1 MDLFSLDILLE
12 LIDQSKTRIKNEL
25 DMKTLDND
33 KLSVESDNLLQV
45 LDYTPKTLY
54 SEKELLESKPVIK
67 LKSKSK
73 PEQKPQ
79 KINKH
84 LKLVST
90 PNIDMDSIAIKNNIN
105 DKRITTNFISKMEKE
120 EKNENLDKKGKEEKK
135 EENDD
140 DDEDDEEFE
149 RQLAQRQRQ
158 IEERERKKKK
168 LNDEDLDF
176 VRHHKTTKEFF
187 NNEFKKEVENKDK
200 DKKIENNILIKLKV
214 YLFKSNNNIII
225 DISKKDTIK
234 DIKIQIIKILQDKK
248 HILKYTTYKAYNII
262 KENSINGKDSP
273 LDDDIILYDLKPK
286 FISFIENE
294 DYNSTKEN
302 LSEKFLDE
310 IKNTKIQEKKIDIKI
325 NYNINGSIKT
335 KIINISQENNL
346 KEILNIFFN
355 ENILED
361 KNFELYYFTDKKQ
374 IQDINNA
381 INLDTLIK
389 NLSSN
394 EISLYAKNDI
404 NNNDDEMLF
413 ISDEENNIENKNEND
428 EEQK

>member
-140 DDEDDEEFE
+140 DEDDEEFE

-248 HILKYTTYKAYNII
+248 YILKYTTYKAYNII

>member
-105 DKRITTNFISKMEKE
+105 DKRITTNFILKMEKE
-120 EKNENLDKKGKEEKK
+120 EKNENLDQKGKEEKK
-135 EENDD
+135 EEND

-302 LSEKFLDE
+302 LSEKFLEE

>member
-140 DDEDDEEFE
+140 DEDDEEFE

-273 LDDDIILYDLKPK
+273 LDDNIILYDLKPK

-302 LSEKFLDE
+302 LSEKFLEE

-335 KIINISQENNL
+335 KIINISQENL
-346 KEILNIFFN
+346 
-355 ENILED
+355 
-361 KNFELYYFTDKKQ
+361 
-374 IQDINNA
+374 
-381 INLDTLIK
+381 LIY
-389 NLSSN
+389 L
-394 EISLYAKNDI
+394 
-404 NNNDDEMLF
+404 
-413 ISDEENNIENKNEND
+413 
-428 EEQK
+428 

>member
-140 DDEDDEEFE
+140 DEDDEEFE

-248 HILKYTTYKAYNII
+248 HILKYITYKAYNII

-302 LSEKFLDE
+302 LSEKFLEE

>member
-135 EENDD
+135 EEND

-302 LSEKFLDE
+302 LSEKFLEE

-389 NLSSN
+389 NLPSN
-394 EISLYAKNDI
+394 ELSLCAKNDI

>member
-105 DKRITTNFISKMEKE
+105 DMRITTNFISKMEKE

-135 EENDD
+135 EEND

-302 LSEKFLDE
+302 SSEKFLEE

-394 EISLYAKNDI
+394 ELSLYAKNDI

>member
-135 EENDD
+135 EEND

-302 LSEKFLDE
+302 LSEKFLEE

-346 KEILNIFFN
+346 KGILNIFFN

>member
-140 DDEDDEEFE
+140 DEDDEEFE

-248 HILKYTTYKAYNII
+248 HILKYTAYKAYNII

-302 LSEKFLDE
+302 LSEKFLEE

-394 EISLYAKNDI
+394 ELSLYAKNDI

>member
-1 MDLFSLDILLE
+1 
-12 LIDQSKTRIKNEL
+12 
-25 DMKTLDND
+25 MKTLDND

-135 EENDD
+135 EEND

-394 EISLYAKNDI
+394 ELSLYAKNDI

>member
-140 DDEDDEEFE
+140 DEDDEEFE

-187 NNEFKKEVENKDK
+187 NSEFKKEVENKDK

-302 LSEKFLDE
+302 LSEKFLEE

>member
-140 DDEDDEEFE
+140 DEDDEEFE

-214 YLFKSNNNIII
+214 YLFKSDNNIII

-273 LDDDIILYDLKPK
+273 LNDDIILYDLKPK

-302 LSEKFLDE
+302 LSEKFLEE

>member
-105 DKRITTNFISKMEKE
+105 DMRITTNFISKMEKE

-135 EENDD
+135 EEND

-302 LSEKFLDE
+302 LSEKFLEE

-394 EISLYAKNDI
+394 ELSLYAKNDI

>member
-135 EENDD
+135 EEND

>member
-135 EENDD
+135 EEND

-302 LSEKFLDE
+302 LSEKFLEE

-394 EISLYAKNDI
+394 ELSLYAKNDI

>member
-120 EKNENLDKKGKEEKK
+120 EKNENLDKNGKEEKK

-302 LSEKFLDE
+302 LSEKFLEE

-394 EISLYAKNDI
+394 ELSLYAKNDI

>member
-135 EENDD
+135 EEND

-302 LSEKFLDE
+302 LSEKFLEE

-346 KEILNIFFN
+346 KGILNIFFN

-394 EISLYAKNDI
+394 ELSLYAKNDI

>member
-135 EENDD
+135 EEND

-302 LSEKFLDE
+302 LSEKFLEE

-394 EISLYAKNDI
+394 ELSLYAKNDI

-428 EEQK
+428 E

>member
-45 LDYTPKTLY
+45 LDYTPKTLF

-140 DDEDDEEFE
+140 DEDDEEFE

-214 YLFKSNNNIII
+214 YLFKSDNNIII

-302 LSEKFLDE
+302 LSEKFLEE

>member
-140 DDEDDEEFE
+140 DEDDEEFE

-214 YLFKSNNNIII
+214 YLFKSDNNIII

-248 HILKYTTYKAYNII
+248 HIIKYTTYKAYNII

-302 LSEKFLDE
+302 LSEKFLEE

>member
-381 INLDTLIK
+381 ISLDTLIK

-394 EISLYAKNDI
+394 ELSLYAKNDI

>member
-140 DDEDDEEFE
+140 DEDDEEFE

-200 DKKIENNILIKLKV
+200 DNKIENNILIKLKV

-248 HILKYTTYKAYNII
+248 HIIKYTTYKAYNII

-302 LSEKFLDE
+302 LSEKFLEE

>member
-54 SEKELLESKPVIK
+54 IEKELLESKPVIK

-135 EENDD
+135 EEND

-394 EISLYAKNDI
+394 ELSLYAKNDI

>member
-140 DDEDDEEFE
+140 DEDDEEFE

-234 DIKIQIIKILQDKK
+234 DIKIQIIKVLQDKK

>member
-135 EENDD
+135 EEND

-302 LSEKFLDE
+302 LSEKFLEE

-355 ENILED
+355 ENVLED

>member
-140 DDEDDEEFE
+140 DEDDEEFE

-187 NNEFKKEVENKDK
+187 NNELKKEVENKDK

>member
-135 EENDD
+135 EEND

-346 KEILNIFFN
+346 KGILNIFFN

-394 EISLYAKNDI
+394 ELSLYAKNDI

>member
-140 DDEDDEEFE
+140 DEDDEEFE

-200 DKKIENNILIKLKV
+200 DNKIENNILIKLKV

-225 DISKKDTIK
+225 DISQKDTIK

-346 KEILNIFFN
+346 KGILNIFFN

>member
-1 MDLFSLDILLE
+1 
-12 LIDQSKTRIKNEL
+12 
-25 DMKTLDND
+25 MKTLDND

-135 EENDD
+135 EEND

-302 LSEKFLDE
+302 LSEKFLEE

>member
-140 DDEDDEEFE
+140 DEDDEEFE

-248 HILKYTTYKAYNII
+248 YILKYTTYKAYNII

-302 LSEKFLDE
+302 LSEKFLEE

>member
-140 DDEDDEEFE
+140 DEDDEEFE

-214 YLFKSNNNIII
+214 YLFKSDNNIII

-302 LSEKFLDE
+302 LSEKFLEE

-394 EISLYAKNDI
+394 ELSLYAKNDI

>member
-105 DKRITTNFISKMEKE
+105 DKRITTNLISKMEKE

-135 EENDD
+135 EEND

-394 EISLYAKNDI
+394 ELSLYAKNDI

-413 ISDEENNIENKNEND
+413 ISDEENNIENKNEKD

>member
-12 LIDQSKTRIKNEL
+12 LIDQSKTQIKNEL

-140 DDEDDEEFE
+140 DEDDEEFE

-200 DKKIENNILIKLKV
+200 DNKIENNILIKLKV

-302 LSEKFLDE
+302 LSEKFLEE

-394 EISLYAKNDI
+394 ELSLYAKNDI

>member
-135 EENDD
+135 EENDN

-394 EISLYAKNDI
+394 ELSLYAKNDI

>member
-140 DDEDDEEFE
+140 DEDDEEFE

-187 NNEFKKEVENKDK
+187 NSEFKKEVENKDK

-302 LSEKFLDE
+302 LSEKFLEE

-394 EISLYAKNDI
+394 ELSLYAKNDI

>member
-135 EENDD
+135 EEND

-302 LSEKFLDE
+302 LSEKFLEE

-355 ENILED
+355 ESILED

>member
-105 DKRITTNFISKMEKE
+105 DMRITTNFISKMEKE

-135 EENDD
+135 EEND

-214 YLFKSNNNIII
+214 YLFKSNNN
-225 DISKKDTIK
+225 
-234 DIKIQIIKILQDKK
+234 
-248 HILKYTTYKAYNII
+248 
-262 KENSINGKDSP
+262 
-273 LDDDIILYDLKPK
+273 
-286 FISFIENE
+286 
-294 DYNSTKEN
+294 
-302 LSEKFLDE
+302 
-310 IKNTKIQEKKIDIKI
+310 
-325 NYNINGSIKT
+325 
-335 KIINISQENNL
+335 
-346 KEILNIFFN
+346 
-355 ENILED
+355 
-361 KNFELYYFTDKKQ
+361 
-374 IQDINNA
+374 
-381 INLDTLIK
+381 
-389 NLSSN
+389 
-394 EISLYAKNDI
+394 
-404 NNNDDEMLF
+404 LF
-413 ISDEENNIENKNEND
+413 KM
-428 EEQK
+428 

>member
-135 EENDD
+135 EEND

-394 EISLYAKNDI
+394 ELSLYAKNDI

-413 ISDEENNIENKNEND
+413 ISDKENNIENKNEND

>member
-140 DDEDDEEFE
+140 DEDDEEFE

-248 HILKYTTYKAYNII
+248 HILKYTKYKAYNII
-262 KENSINGKDSP
+262 KATSINGKDSP

-302 LSEKFLDE
+302 LSEKFLEE

>member
-140 DDEDDEEFE
+140 DEDDEEFE

-200 DKKIENNILIKLKV
+200 DNKIENNILIKLKV

>member
-140 DDEDDEEFE
+140 DEDDEEFE

-248 HILKYTTYKAYNII
+248 HILKYTTYKAYNLI

-302 LSEKFLDE
+302 LSEKFLEE

-394 EISLYAKNDI
+394 ELSLYAKNDI